1 MSVKFYNTLNT
12 VREHPN
18 QFLVFWQLLKSEY
31 VDASFVKIRGSVG
44 TKIAKYALM
53 LFFAGLLFYVYNYM
67 LPAFSVLGASP
78 YIALV
83 PAIFIFYTLITSFQ
97 SMQGMAKSLF
107 QNPKNDILFAFPIT
121 NITIFLSKIVARYL
135 IELVKT
141 LVFFLPF
148 LLSIYYNNAGVEYG
162 ALVPFLGRISVI
174 CFTIPAIALF
184 LGTIFAVVYF
194 YAFSFLKR
202 SRIATLVVSLLAV
215 SLIFTLVIIFID
227 NMRGQDRYI
236 RFDTFQTRWQNVNF
250 AFQRNFLNNLFF
262 FKYLYYLIFKVDV
275 SIAAVDIIRRPT
287 AVHLTVIFGTV
298 FVLFLVS
305 SLVSY
310 FVYFK
315 LANRIKMNLANKEKR
330 FNIFEKSG
338 NTPTKAFT
346 IKELIQLFR
355 NSDTIAKYIFYIA
368 TLPLISIILNK
379 TYSAFQLNSFGFKM
393 VVILNVLVGLI
404 VLTTSNTIASSIIS
418 REGGKLYILK
428 TIPGN
433 TYKLISAKVA
443 INIAINFLIVALNLI
458 IMLIYPS
465 TEKKVAVLIAA
476 IFLVFNIVHILYSA
490 SVDLTQS
497 EYQKFE
503 ETADVSKLKNVGFSS
518 VVGIVMSLVVVI
530 LLVAFGATAKALSLL
545 LVFGVVALAFSVFT
559 FHLKIK
565 VYFDVM
571 CG

>member
-1 MSVKFYNTLNT
+1 
-12 VREHPN
+12 
-18 QFLVFWQLLKSEY
+18 
-31 VDASFVKIRGSVG
+31 
-44 TKIAKYALM
+44 
-53 LFFAGLLFYVYNYM
+53 
-67 LPAFSVLGASP
+67 
-78 YIALV
+78 
-83 PAIFIFYTLITSFQ
+83 
-97 SMQGMAKSLF
+97 MQGMAKSLF

-121 NITIFLSKIVARYL
+121 NLTIFLSKIVARYL

-162 ALVPFLGRISVI
+162 ALIPFLGRISVI
-174 CFTIPAIALF
+174 CFTIPAVALF

-202 SRIATLVVSLLAV
+202 SRIATLVVSLIAV
-215 SLIFTLVIIFID
+215 SLVFTLVIIFID
-227 NMRGQDRYI
+227 NMRGYDRYI

-262 FKYLYYLIFKVDV
+262 FRYLYYLIFKVDV
-275 SIAAVDIIRRPT
+275 SIAAVDIIRRST
-287 AVHLTVIFGTV
+287 AAHLAVIFGTV

-346 IKELIQLFR
+346 LKELIHLFR

-465 TEKKVAVLIAA
+465 TQKKVAVLIAG

-503 ETADVSKLKNVGFSS
+503 ETAVVSILKFVLFSS
-518 VVGIVMSLVVVI
+518 VVGSVMSLVVVI

-545 LVFGVVALAFSVFT
+545 LVFGAIALAFSVFT